1 MIMSHKS
8 QELLNSE
15 EVQPVVD
22 GYNPLLHCF
31 PQLESFL
38 ATRLHCFLL
47 VRVDVREELGD
58 LVRVLYW
65 RWHLD

>member
-1 MIMSHKS
+1 MILSHKL
-8 QELLNSE
+8 QAMLNSE

-22 GYNPLLHCF
+22 GHNPLLHCF

-38 ATRLHCFLL
+38 ATRLHWLLL

-58 LVRVLYW
+58 LVRILNW
-65 RWHLD
+65 SWHLD